1 MDLSTYLML
10 RVSSDSKDARAD
22 GESSMLMMSV
32 SPIPVAGGVWLS
44 RACLPIQIPVF
55 FSPVSGLVVF
65 HFRGCET
72 VLDDPVSGR
81 PVRSHCPIHIGAGF
95 LLGNVGVHC
104 GPGG

>member
-32 SPIPVAGGVWLS
+32 SPIPVVGGVWLS

-65 HFRGCET
+65 HFRGARRYST
-72 VLDDPVSGR
+72 ILYLGGR
-81 PVRSHCPIHIGAGF
+81 EEFIAR
-95 LLGNVGVHC
+95 LT
-104 GPGG
+104 